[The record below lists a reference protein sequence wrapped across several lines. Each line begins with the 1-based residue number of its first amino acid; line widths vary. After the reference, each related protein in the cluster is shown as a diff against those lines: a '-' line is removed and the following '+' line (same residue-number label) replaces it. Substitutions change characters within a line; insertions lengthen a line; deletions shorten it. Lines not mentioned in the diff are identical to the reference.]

1 MIQAIDNLISNAV
14 KYGEGQEITVSLKKV
29 GDQVQFKIIDQGIGI
44 PENEL
49 HSIFSKF
56 MTSSRTKTPAG
67 GRGIGLAL
75 VQKIIEA
82 HRGEI
87 WAKNNEKQGAI
98 FEFLLPS

>member
-14 KYGEGQEITVSLKKV
+14 KYGEGKEITISLKKA
-29 GDQVQFKIIDQGIGI
+29 DDKIQFKITDQGIGI

-49 HSIFSKF
+49 HNIFNKF
-56 MTSSRTKTPAG
+56 TTSSRTKTPAG

-82 HRGEI
+82 HNGEI
-87 WAKNNEKQGAI
+87 WVKNNEKQGAV
-98 FEFLLPS
+98 FQFLLPS